1 MDLGGLVY
9 KRVWKITFFG
19 LNRGR
24 IWRNWRNPPTKNSQE
39 NPPPP
44 PRGSKYSLSV
54 HIGNIPVCFP
64 TNLYL

>member
-1 MDLGGLVY
+1 MDFGGLVY
-9 KRVWKITFFG
+9 KRVWKIAFFG
-19 LNRGR
+19 LNRVR
-24 IWRNWRNPPTKNSQE
+24 IWRNGRNTPTKNSQE
-39 NPPPP
+39 NPP